1 MKKSIFQFN
10 LFLISLIFLTPFDS
24 FTQSSS
30 WEFVGPG
37 KYYTV
42 NSIHIS
48 KENPQVIYLL
58 SSYYVYKT
66 TDSGKNWT
74 RLNEI
79 SGCGA
84 IASIA
89 VDPEFPTTVFAL
101 EESG

>member
-1 MKKSIFQFN
+1 MKKSTFLFKLIF
-10 LFLISLIFLTPFDS
+10 ISLIFITPFNN
-24 FTQSSS
+24 FAQTGS
-30 WEFVGPG
+30 WAFVGPG

-42 NSIHIS
+42 YSIHIS
-48 KENPQVIYLL
+48 LENPQVIYLL
-58 SSYYVYKT
+58 GSSYVYKT
-66 TDSGKNWT
+66 IDSGKNWT

-89 VDPEFPTTVFAL
+89 VDPKSPTTVFAL